1 MSWLLSGDCH
11 GNVTERLDDIAAAGY
26 VPRETNVILLG
37 DVGLNFWL
45 NKSDINNKE
54 RTNDRGFN
62 IWCIRGNH
70 EARASDIPTIQ
81 WAYNEEVKGII
92 GTEPEFSNIH
102 YFKDDISEY
111 IINGYK
117 CLIIP
122 GAFSVDGEYR
132 RQRTLSNGW
141 CGWFPDEQLSPQEME
156 EGMKLCSGKTYD
168 FVLSH
173 TCPISWMPYDLFLPM
188 IDQSKVDYNME
199 KYLEDIRKNI
209 EFKVWCFGH
218 YHQDRL
224 ERPNAQMFFQEA
236 ESMDD
241 IFTRVVYPK
250 DKPDY
255 KHIKSPN
262 YYMEDN

>member
-1 MSWLLSGDCH
+1 M
-11 GNVTERLDDIAAAGY
+11 GY
-26 VPRETNVILLG
+26 TPEETNVIIVG

-45 NKSDINNKE
+45 NKSDINNKKK
-54 RTNDRGFN
+54 TNAKGFN

-70 EARASDIPTIQ
+70 EQRPSFISTIQ
-81 WAYNEEVKGII
+81 WAYDERVDGIV
-92 GTEPEFSNIH
+92 GVEPEFPNIH
-102 YFKDDISEY
+102 YFKDEVSEY
-111 IINGYK
+111 TINGYK

-132 RQRTLSNGW
+132 RQRALSNGW
-141 CGWFPDEQLSPQEME
+141 CGWFPDEQLSPQEMK
-156 EGMKLCSGKTYD
+156 EGIELCSGKTYD

-173 TCPISWMPYDLFLPM
+173 TCPLSWMPYDLFLSM
-188 IDQSKVDYNME
+188 IDQSKVDYSME
-199 KYLEDIRKNI
+199 NYLDDIRKTI
-209 EFKVWCFGH
+209 KFKVWCLGH

-224 ERPNAQMFFQEA
+224 ERPNAQMFFQEV

-241 IFTRVVYPK
+241 IFARVMQPATA
-250 DKPDY
+250 PDY